1 LHLSNWQIARIK
13 VKVHPLFWVV
23 SIAAAMTGQFFELLT
38 LFAIVVMHELGHV
51 FAALAVGWRVQS
63 MELLPFGGVAKV
75 DEWGTTKAKD
85 EITVA
90 LAGPFIN
97 GVMILLGMLL
107 YWLGVWEE
115 EWTFF
120 FVKANAWIACFNLL
134 PIWPLDGGKILQ
146 ALLSKWLPYYRT
158 IYFCIV
164 WSSILSVMLLA
175 ISIFLPYQWNLMVI
189 SLYLLI
195 ENRMAYK
202 RAHYQ
207 FIRFLLKKEKETIS
221 LNSNKPD
228 TYLLNQN
235 ERIGE
240 VVKLIKKESYHCF
253 QVLDG
258 RQRVVASLSEEAI
271 LQAFFKKNPQ
281 RPISELLTIG

>member
-1 LHLSNWQIARIK
+1 MNNWQMARIK
-13 VKVHPLFWVV
+13 IKVHPLFWVI

-38 LFAIVVMHELGHV
+38 LFSIVIMHELGHV

-63 MELLPFGGVAKV
+63 IELLPFGGVAKV

-85 EITVA
+85 EMIVA
-90 LAGPFIN
+90 LAGPFVN
-97 GVMILLGMLL
+97 GMMILVGMLL
-107 YWLGVWEE
+107 FWLGVWEQ
-115 EWTFF
+115 EWTHFF
-120 FVKANAWIACFNLL
+120 IEANAWIACFNLL

-158 IYFCIV
+158 IYFCII
-164 WSSILSVMLLA
+164 WSSILSFVLLV
-175 ISIFLPYQWNLMVI
+175 ISLLLPYQWNLIAI
-189 SLYLLI
+189 SVYLLI
-195 ENRMAYK
+195 ENRIAYK

-207 FIRFLLKKEKETIS
+207 FIRFLLKKEKERIALGS
-221 LNSNKPD
+221 QKSD
-228 TYLLNQN
+228 TYRLNPN
-235 ERIGE
+235 DRIGE
-240 VVKLIKKESYHCF
+240 VVKLMKKESYHCF

>member
-1 LHLSNWQIARIK
+1 M
-13 VKVHPLFWVV
+13 KVHPLFWVI

-38 LFAIVVMHELGHV
+38 LFSIVIMHELGHV

-63 MELLPFGGVAKV
+63 VELLPFGGVAKV

-85 EITVA
+85 EIIVA

-97 GVMILLGMLL
+97 GVMILVGVLL
-107 YWLGVWEE
+107 LWLGVWGE
-115 EWTFF
+115 EWTRFF
-120 FVKANAWIACFNLL
+120 IEANAWIACFNLL

-146 ALLSKWLPYYRT
+146 ALLSKCLPYYRT
-158 IYFCIV
+158 IYFCII
-164 WSSILSVMLLA
+164 WSSVLTFVLLA
-175 ISIFLPYQWNLMVI
+175 ISLLLPYQWNLIAI

-195 ENRMAYK
+195 ENRIAYK

-207 FIRFLLKKEKETIS
+207 FIRFLLKKEKERIGLGTQKS
-221 LNSNKPD
+221 NTYRLNPND
-228 TYLLNQN
+228 
-235 ERIGE
+235 RIGE
-240 VVKLIKKESYHCF
+240 VVKLMKKESYHCF
-253 QVLDG
+253 HVLDG
-258 RQRVVASLSEEAI
+258 RQQVVASLTEEAI